1 MITLVFQSFDATTQH
16 LTSTAEIV
24 LGFDSPNV
32 NYVPMCDFSRGYAL
46 QPREK
51 KQKTVVI
58 ELLRLVSGHG
68 VNSSQPPEKP
78 FPKGCR
84 NTLYF
89 LMMAAVVVL
98 MMLKIVSVQP
108 NINSLNGNKLSLKR
122 WISDTKGLLAVKAGQ
137 R

>member
-1 MITLVFQSFDATTQH
+1 MSIISQCV
-16 LTSTAEIV
+16 TSAVAV
-24 LGFDSPNV
+24 LCSHV
-32 NYVPMCDFSRGYAL
+32 
-46 QPREK
+46 K
-51 KQKTVVI
+51 KKKKVVI
-58 ELLRLVSGHG
+58 ELLRLVSGHT

-78 FPKGCR
+78 FSKRCR

-89 LMMAAVVVL
+89 LMMAAEVVF